1 MEEEVFGKDQSN
13 LENSLQESIKAK
25 ITLLDIKEDINKS
38 IKMIYKKIKLGGKV
52 LLCGNGGSAADAQH
66 LAAEFLVRLR
76 PNVNRASIPAL
87 TLAQDTST
95 ITACGNDYSYEDIFA
110 RNLSSL
116 GSRNDV
122 LIVIST
128 SGNSKNIIKALK
140 EAKRKNIFSIGF
152 LGCDGGKIKK
162 FCNIPLIINHNTTA
176 RIQESHIFMGHHI
189 FESVENLLIKIK

>member
-1 MEEEVFGKDQSN
+1 MFGKDQSN

-128 SGNSKNIIKALK
+128 SGNSKNILEVLK
-140 EAKRKNIFSIGF
+140 IAKKKNIFSIGF
-152 LGCDGGKIKK
+152 YGNNGGIAKK
-162 FCNIPLIINHNTTA
+162 DTDLSLIVKSNNTA
-176 RIQESHIFMGHHI
+176 RIQETHILLGHYI
-189 FESVENLLIKIK
+189 FDKVETMILSKK